1 MKRSPALLA
10 LLLATTALPAA
21 GDADTRNEIEV
32 GLGRE
37 NLDNQREDWRENFA
51 SFTRRDAENR
61 TWIGRLAKTRRF
73 DQNDSNLQLSGYFP
87 MVPGTTG
94 LVEVDVSTTH
104 RVLPTHRLRG
114 EISQSLPHGF
124 GIASGLRHITYN
136 HSSSDGID
144 LTLERYFGDFRIAYT
159 YDASRSDRAGHAD
172 GHRVQGSYYYGEGSR
187 ATLAYST
194 GTEVDRPEAG
204 ITQST
209 RVKGFAL
216 YGRHMFRKDRG
227 IGYALTRNRQESLF
241 TRDGLAVSFIQR
253 F

>member
-1 MKRSPALLA
+1 MKRYPVLLA
-10 LLLATTALPAA
+10 LLLAAPTLPAA
-21 GDADTRNEIEV
+21 ENAGAWNEIEV
-32 GLGRE
+32 GLSRE
-37 NLDNQREDWRENFA
+37 NLDDQRQDWREGFA

-73 DQNDSNLQLSGYFP
+73 DQNDSNLQLSGHFP

-94 LVEVDVSTTH
+94 LVELDVSPTH

-124 GIASGLRHITYN
+124 GIAGGVRHITYN

-144 LTLERYFGDFRIAYT
+144 LTLERYFSDFRIAYT

-172 GHRVQGSYYYGEGSR
+172 GHRAQGSYYYGEGSR
-187 ATLAYST
+187 ATFAYAT

-209 RVKGFAL
+209 RVEGFAL

-241 TRDGLAVSFIQR
+241 TRDGLALSFIQR